1 MSEGAEDGALA
12 EARAMIA
19 RQAEELERLRRRLG
33 EERLAEELRDALS
46 LAGTAAVI
54 AAPVSHTRLLE
65 LIVETAAA
73 VIGARAG
80 ALFLI
85 DEPAQELIFEVAIGP
100 KAAEVKKFR
109 VPLGHGIAGLVAVSG
124 QPMAVSDASNDPRQA
139 ADIARD
145 VGYAPGSILAVPLVA
160 EERVIGVLELLDK
173 EGAASFS
180 PDDIA
185 TLGLF
190 AQQAGVAVEQSG
202 TRRRLAGLLG
212 GVLGGPGDR
221 AAAPAAG
228 LEERAGAFADGVE
241 ADPTYEDA
249 LSLASLVQE
258 IASQGDRERA
268 ACRALLEGFAGYL
281 RTRPTAGSWGTG
293 LGEAR

>member
-1 MSEGAEDGALA
+1 MSVGTGDEELV
-12 EARAMIA
+12 EARATIA

-33 EERLAEELRDALS
+33 AERLAEDLRDALS

-85 DEPAQELIFEVAIGP
+85 DEPAQELSFEVAIGP

-160 EERVIGVLELLDK
+160 EDRVIGVLELLDK
-173 EGAASFS
+173 EGASSFS

-212 GVLGGPGDR
+212 EVLGGLSDR
-221 AAAPAAG
+221 ATGSAD
-228 LEERAGAFADGVE
+228 LKDQAGAFADGLE
-241 ADPTYEDA
+241 GDPAYEDA
-249 LSLASLVQE
+249 LSLAHLVQE
-258 IASQGDRERA
+258 ISFQGDRERA

-281 RTRPTAGSWGTG
+281 RTRPAAGGWGAG

>member
-1 MSEGAEDGALA
+1 MSVGAEDGALA
-12 EARAMIA
+12 EAQATIA

-33 EERLAEELRDALS
+33 EERLAEELRDALA
-46 LAGTAAVI
+46 LAGTAGAI
-54 AAPVSHTRLLE
+54 AAPVSHARLLE
-65 LIVETAAA
+65 LIMETAAA

-85 DEPAQELIFEVAIGP
+85 DEAAQELTFEVAIGP

-145 VGYAPGSILAVPLVA
+145 VGYAPGSSLAVPLVA

-202 TRRRLAGLLG
+202 TRRRLTGLLG
-212 GVLGGPGDR
+212 GVLGGLG
-221 AAAPAAG
+221 APMASRSD
-228 LEERAGAFADGVE
+228 LNDRAGAFADGVE
-241 ADPTYEDA
+241 ADPAYEEA
-249 LSLASLVQE
+249 LSLAGLVQE
-258 IASQGDRERA
+258 IVSQGERERT

-281 RTRPTAGSWGTG
+281 RARPSATGWGVG

>member
-1 MSEGAEDGALA
+1 MSAETGDGALA
-12 EARAMIA
+12 EARATIA

-33 EERLAEELRDALS
+33 DERLAEELREALV
-46 LAGTAAVI
+46 LAGTAGTI
-54 AAPVSHTRLLE
+54 AAPISHARLLE

-124 QPMAVSDASNDPRQA
+124 QPMAVSDTSNDPRQA

-180 PDDIA
+180 TDDIA

-212 GVLGGPGDR
+212 GMLGGLGDR
-221 AAAPAAG
+221 AAATAD
-228 LEERAGAFADGVE
+228 LEHRVGAFADGVE
-241 ADPTYEDA
+241 ADPAYEDA
-249 LSLASLVQE
+249 LSLARLVQE
-258 IASQGDRERA
+258 IASQGERERT

-281 RTRPTAGSWGTG
+281 RTRPTGADWGAG
-293 LGEAR
+293 LGVAR

>member
-1 MSEGAEDGALA
+1 
-12 EARAMIA
+12 
-19 RQAEELERLRRRLG
+19 
-33 EERLAEELRDALS
+33 
-46 LAGTAAVI
+46 
-54 AAPVSHTRLLE
+54 
-65 LIVETAAA
+65 
-73 VIGARAG
+73 
-80 ALFLI
+80 
-85 DEPAQELIFEVAIGP
+85 
-100 KAAEVKKFR
+100 
-109 VPLGHGIAGLVAVSG
+109 
-124 QPMAVSDASNDPRQA
+124 MAVSDASNDPRQA

-145 VGYAPGSILAVPLVA
+145 VGYAPGSILVVPLVA

-190 AQQAGVAVEQSG
+190 VQQAGVAVEQSG

-212 GVLGGPGDR
+212 GVLGGLGGTATGSADL
-221 AAAPAAG
+221 G
-228 LEERAGAFADGVE
+228 SRAGAFADGVE
-241 ADPTYEDA
+241 VDPAYEDA

-258 IASQGDRERA
+258 IASQGDRERM